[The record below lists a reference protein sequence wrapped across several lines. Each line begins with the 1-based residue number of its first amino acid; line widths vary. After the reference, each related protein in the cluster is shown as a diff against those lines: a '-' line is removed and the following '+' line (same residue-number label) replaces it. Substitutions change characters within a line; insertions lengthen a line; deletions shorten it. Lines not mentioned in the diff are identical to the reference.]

1 MARFAQALV
10 MFDRFISTHAGF
22 SALGPK
28 AWVIGCLGPDISGDI
43 TSTVQG
49 FAALVGGSRWHVPF
63 LGHGFAEV

>member
-10 MFDRFISTHAGF
+10 MFDRFISSHAGF

-28 AWVIGCLGPDISGDI
+28 AWVIGCFGPDISGDI

-49 FAALVGGSRWHVPF
+49 SHALGWGKS
-63 LGHGFAEV
+63 LGMSHF